1 MTKSTKITIIA
12 IVLIIILAI
21 GFAENTTIIPTAYIT
36 TTEKRDGR
44 TKQKIFWT
52 TRTILPKN
60 LLN

>member
-12 IVLIIILAI
+12 IVLIFILAI
-21 GFAENTTIIPTAYIT
+21 GFVIPTAYIT